1 VNVTVVGAGIIGLT
15 TAVALQ
21 SAGHSVRVLAEKP
34 GLASTSGAA
43 GAVWYPFRA
52 GPPQK
57 VAQWARVTRE
67 RLESIAADVPEAGV
81 DVLTMYEFVDDR
93 SPPWWADAVDDL
105 VFLEGSLPYP
115 ARAAWVFRAPRVDPT
130 LYLAWLERQLV
141 EPVRLGRID
150 ALDGVEGDLVV
161 NCTGLGSRA
170 LLADQELVGLF
181 GQTVLVQPGTLSR
194 TNVLT
199 DERDQDVL
207 FYAIPRRE
215 EVVLGGCA
223 IETPLDEP
231 PPPTEAMQLLIL
243 ERCRAAGYEP
253 GEVVGARTGL
263 RPYRPQVRVE
273 RQGRLIHNYG
283 HGGAGYTLA
292 WGCAEEVVTIVA
304 ADM

>member
-1 VNVTVVGAGIIGLT
+1 
-15 TAVALQ
+15 
-21 SAGHSVRVLAEKP
+21 
-34 GLASTSGAA
+34 
-43 GAVWYPFRA
+43 
-52 GPPQK
+52 
-57 VAQWARVTRE
+57 
-67 RLESIAADVPEAGV
+67 
-81 DVLTMYEFVDDR
+81 
-93 SPPWWADAVDDL
+93 
-105 VFLEGSLPYP
+105 
-115 ARAAWVFRAPRVDPT
+115 
-130 LYLAWLERQLV
+130 
-141 EPVRLGRID
+141 
-150 ALDGVEGDLVV
+150 
-161 NCTGLGSRA
+161 
-170 LLADQELVGLF
+170 VGLF
-181 GQTVLVQPGTLSR
+181 GHTELVQPGTHSR

-292 WGCAEEVVTIVA
+292 WGCAEEVVTLVA